1 MFGLYFLRS
10 ASQENPFKL
19 DVYTAQFYFVRVIR

>member
-19 DVYTAQFYFVRVIR
+19 DVYTAQSYFVR